1 MGDDK
6 VREEIAFIRSA
17 LEQGRAYAHL
27 RSPDFA
33 LWGALMALG
42 YLGTYAFVVR
52 LWTLS
57 PSVIWWS
64 LVAVGWL
71 FSLFGGRLR
80 LRPEGRAASP
90 AIDALRALWL
100 GFGVTTVIF
109 AIMQTVG
116 GIEGEWMDTRVAGL
130 LGLCFFASA
139 SITKIRWLRFI
150 AAGWWGAAVV
160 FFLLHGRAES
170 LLAGAGFMI
179 VLLCLPGLVLW
190 LRRPAA
196 HG

>member
-1 MGDDK
+1 MGEDE
-6 VREEIAFIRSA
+6 VRKEIAFIRSA

-33 LWGALMALG
+33 VWGGLMALG
-42 YLGTYAFVVR
+42 YIGTYAFVVR
-52 LWTLS
+52 LWTVN
-57 PSVIWWS
+57 PAIIWWS

-71 FSLFGGRLR
+71 FSLFGVRLR
-80 LRPEGRAASP
+80 SGPEARASSTAV
-90 AIDALRALWL
+90 DALRALWL
-100 GFGVTTVIF
+100 GFGITTVIF
-109 AIMQTVG
+109 AIMQTAG
-116 GIEGEWMDTRVAGL
+116 DIKGEWMDTRVAGL

-139 SITKIRWLRFI
+139 SITRIRWLRFI
-150 AAGWWGAAVV
+150 AAGWWGAAIV
-160 FFLLHGRAES
+160 FFLLNGRVES
-170 LLAGAGFMI
+170 PLAGAGFMI